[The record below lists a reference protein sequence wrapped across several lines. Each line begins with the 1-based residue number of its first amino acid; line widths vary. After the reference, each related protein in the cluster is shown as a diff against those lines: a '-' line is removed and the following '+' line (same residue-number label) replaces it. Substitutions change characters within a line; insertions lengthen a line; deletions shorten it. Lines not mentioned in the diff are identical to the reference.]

1 MRQQCAAKAL
11 ARAGRSAEFPRLQKP
26 LAHRETASNLLAS
39 SLNPHLSSMTVES
52 GSSVE
57 VVKSPQDARLYRYLE
72 LENGLRVLL
81 ISDPEMAGAEED
93 DEDDDDDYSEGSESD
108 SDEPADDLDDGK
120 RCRPEKPDKFGDTV
134 RKRFSGMRTCSR
146 QQVLNCELRAY
157 FWCRMPVTVLSERSR
172 PNQPRRFVSNF
183 STGQGQGAYSC
194 WTWLKAQA
202 LAYQTT
208 LRCVSICRQL
218 QHWLL
223 GQEDSAIQ
231 ISCR

>member
-1 MRQQCAAKAL
+1 MVQDQKGEFDSKEYLPSLTEVTATCRTLAVAACLVSLATLALLSAFLSPSWTSFVKEPPPVRQQCAAKAL

-26 LAHRETASNLLAS
+26 LAHRGTACNLLAP

-108 SDEPADDLDDGK
+108 SDEPADDLDEGK

-134 RKRFSGMRTCSR
+134 RKRF
-146 QQVLNCELRAY
+146 
-157 FWCRMPVTVLSERSR
+157 
-172 PNQPRRFVSNF
+172 
-183 STGQGQGAYSC
+183 
-194 WTWLKAQA
+194 
-202 LAYQTT
+202 
-208 LRCVSICRQL
+208 
-218 QHWLL
+218 
-223 GQEDSAIQ
+223 
-231 ISCR
+231 